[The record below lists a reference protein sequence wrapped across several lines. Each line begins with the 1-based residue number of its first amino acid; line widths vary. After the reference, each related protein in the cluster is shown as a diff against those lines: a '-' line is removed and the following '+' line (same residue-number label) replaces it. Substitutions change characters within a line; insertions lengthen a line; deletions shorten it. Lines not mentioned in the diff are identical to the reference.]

1 MRRGYDEIKLE
12 KNTFINSLCGVIT
25 CLYVWHSWRKLFI
38 KTASPIIVIVFLY
51 CFITPTQA
59 SAHAI
64 LTHASPDYNSELEQS
79 PQEISLSFNERLQ
92 KDLYR
97 IEVINTKGE
106 AICCEKATLNKDQNQ
121 IQLKLPELI
130 QGYYTVTYVV
140 ISNDGHPI
148 QASYVFS
155 IGQPQAPPPDAALPG
170 TSLHSGHSASG
181 PEGFWA
187 YRIFYYFAL
196 LLMSGWILWRPW
208 IPMESTGVLSYKRIG
223 HYLQLFHLITLVG
236 LIIYQFS
243 SFLLGWS
250 LIELI
255 NLIPHT
261 LTGISWICSI
271 SLSLLGLLLLQRWRS
286 LDMLWICLLLFSKS
300 INGHAAASSIPWS
313 TIMLDFIHLIAA
325 SLWVSGLAFLII
337 FKKSHATRFYPL
349 FSKAALCCIVLL
361 ILSGSLYT
369 LLILPSLFF
378 LFYTAWGIL
387 LLCKIGVVCFVLVTG
402 AMLRKNMYKGSQ
414 ADFHR
419 WLRFDVIWMMSIV
432 VIAAIFS
439 YLNPLPANEPLIWKE
454 TKAGIQMTCE
464 ISPMLPGTNQFT
476 IQLEA
481 PLQDSVPKQAELWL
495 TSNKTELAPIQ
506 VPLKLAKSEILNEK
520 NLFTYSAKGPYL
532 AYPSLWKAEIKLIDT
547 QFNEIT
553 FTKKFRLF
561 P

>member
-1 MRRGYDEIKLE
+1 MRRGSDEIKHK
-12 KNTFINSLCGVIT
+12 KNTFFNSLLGDNT

-38 KTASPIIVIVFLY
+38 KTALPIIVIVFLY

-243 SFLLGWS
+243 SFLLGW
-250 LIELI
+250 
-255 NLIPHT
+255 
-261 LTGISWICSI
+261 
-271 SLSLLGLLLLQRWRS
+271 
-286 LDMLWICLLLFSKS
+286 
-300 INGHAAASSIPWS
+300 
-313 TIMLDFIHLIAA
+313 
-325 SLWVSGLAFLII
+325 
-337 FKKSHATRFYPL
+337 
-349 FSKAALCCIVLL
+349 
-361 ILSGSLYT
+361 
-369 LLILPSLFF
+369 
-378 LFYTAWGIL
+378 
-387 LLCKIGVVCFVLVTG
+387 
-402 AMLRKNMYKGSQ
+402 
-414 ADFHR
+414 
-419 WLRFDVIWMMSIV
+419 
-432 VIAAIFS
+432 
-439 YLNPLPANEPLIWKE
+439 
-454 TKAGIQMTCE
+454 
-464 ISPMLPGTNQFT
+464 
-476 IQLEA
+476 
-481 PLQDSVPKQAELWL
+481 
-495 TSNKTELAPIQ
+495 
-506 VPLKLAKSEILNEK
+506 
-520 NLFTYSAKGPYL
+520 
-532 AYPSLWKAEIKLIDT
+532 
-547 QFNEIT
+547 
-553 FTKKFRLF
+553 
-561 P
+561 